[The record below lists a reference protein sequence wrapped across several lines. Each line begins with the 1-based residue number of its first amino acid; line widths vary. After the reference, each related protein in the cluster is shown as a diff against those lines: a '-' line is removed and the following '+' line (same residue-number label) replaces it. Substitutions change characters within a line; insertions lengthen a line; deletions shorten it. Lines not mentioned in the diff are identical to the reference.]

1 MNKETEKIDFKKPD
15 FKKLF
20 ENILDTRIKNGFK
33 LNINTTD
40 EVDDEG
46 DNVMEVDATAS
57 KWGLA
62 KMLFIT
68 GMQDF
73 ETCGIAICT
82 AAQMIQYFKT
92 KMEEKDQENA
102 NA

>member
-1 MNKETEKIDFKKPD
+1 MNKETEKID

-20 ENILDTRIKNGFK
+20 ENILDTRIENGFS

-73 ETCGIAICT
+73 DTCGIAICT
-82 AAQMIQYFKT
+82 AAQMIQHFKT
-92 KMEEKDQENA
+92 KMKEEEQENT

>member
-20 ENILDTRIKNGFK
+20 ENILDTRIEKGFK

-40 EVDDEG
+40 DVDDEG
-46 DNVMEVDATAS
+46 DNVMEVDANAS

-73 ETCGIAICT
+73 DTCGIAICV
-82 AAQMIQYFKT
+82 AAQMIQHFKT
-92 KMEEKDQENA
+92 KLKEEEQENA

>member
-1 MNKETEKIDFKKPD
+1 MNKKTEKVD

-20 ENILDTRIKNGFK
+20 KNILDTRIENGFK
-33 LNINTTD
+33 LNINTTED
-40 EVDDEG
+40 VDDEG
-46 DNVMEVDATAS
+46 DNVMEVEANAS
-57 KWGLA
+57 KWGLT

-92 KMEEKDQENA
+92 KMEEEDHENA